1 MLEGLTE
8 RRVAIG
14 SEVGGVVVRL
24 VGGAVRCSADDRLAI
39 RRRELGIDV
48 DGCKGSS
55 MEEISTSAMTAKGE
69 GT

>member
-39 RRRELGIDV
+39 RRCELGIDV
-48 DGCKGSS
+48 DGCEGLH
-55 MEEISTSAMTAKGE
+55 MGEISISAITARGE
-69 GT
+69 GQ